1 MVADHKLE
9 CSLTMLANL
18 SLDSAKPFVIAT
30 PAMLR
35 RMLKS
40 KIHRLT
46 VTGADVDYDGSITLD
61 RDLMDAADLKEFEEV
76 HVWDVMNG
84 VRLVTYVMEGERGSG
99 QVTMNGAAALLVK
112 KGDVIIVGSYSEV
125 DERELGDFRVRKIFV
140 DEKNRAIK
148 GA

>member
-9 CSLTMLANL
+9 CPLTMSANL
-18 SLDSAKPFVIAT
+18 PLDSAKPFVIAT

-76 HVWDVMNG
+76 HIWDVMNG
-84 VRLVTYVMEGERGSG
+84 ARLVTYVMAGEQGSG

-112 KGDVIIVGSYSEV
+112 KGDVIIVGSYAEV
-125 DERELGDFRVRKIFV
+125 DERDIAGFRVRRVFV
-140 DEKNRAIK
+140 DDKNRVVK
-148 GA
+148 G